1 MLYYILSV
9 HVEFYSGIIKSM
21 FKLQLT
27 PSKLMQLLAQIH

>member
-1 MLYYILSV
+1 MLYYVLDV